1 MFADAIN
8 CTHNGTGGSG
18 TITLAGRT
26 GYPQPSNVWGTS
38 LTKYVNYSIAEYT
51 DSTFATLSK
60 YERGVGSLVLST
72 NVLTRTIPRVTWT
85 SGGSYNASSA
95 TALTFGNT
103 AANII
108 ITLTATANSLAP
120 GIGASIGF
128 GLTYHNLHTRQ
139 VVKSGASTIGLSNG
153 TALFFKIQYESD
165 IPITT
170 AAVYVSTFATGSLRL
185 GIYDCNPTTDYPGN
199 LISELTSSTQI
210 DTGTSNGAKSVTPS
224 SPLWLPNGWY
234 WVCLLANAGPSI
246 WTVEVAGYAGMNSSS
261 GTREYTYNTKAIT
274 YGALSATG
282 PTSFDSAFTYS
293 SNNQPWVGYK

>member
-26 GYPQPSNVWGTS
+26 GFPQPTDVWGSS
-38 LTKYVNYSIAEYT
+38 LTKYVAYSIAEYT

-60 YERGVGSLVLST
+60 YERGIGSIVLST
-72 NVLTRTIPRVTWT
+72 NVLTRTVPKITWT
-85 SGGSYNASSA
+85 SGGSYLTGAPSA
-95 TALTFGNT
+95 LSFGNT

-108 ITLTATANSLAP
+108 ITLTASANNIAP
-120 GIGASIGF
+120 GIGASIGN
-128 GLTYHNLHTRQ
+128 GMTYHNLHTRQ
-139 VVKSGASTIGLSNG
+139 VVKSGAATIGLSNG
-153 TALFFKIQYESD
+153 TALFFMAEFSSD

-170 AAVYVSTFATGSLRL
+170 VAVYVSTFATGKLRV
-185 GIYDCNPTTDYPGN
+185 GIYDVNPSTGYPGN
-199 LISELTSSTQI
+199 LVSELTSSTQI
-210 DTGTSNGAKSVTPS
+210 DTGTSNGAKSVSPA

-246 WTVEVAGYAGMNSSS
+246 WTVDVAGYTGMNSST
-261 GTREYTYNTKAIT
+261 GTREYTYATKAIT

-282 PTSFDSAFTYS
+282 PTSFDSFLTYS
-293 SNNQPWVGYK
+293 ANNQPWVGYK